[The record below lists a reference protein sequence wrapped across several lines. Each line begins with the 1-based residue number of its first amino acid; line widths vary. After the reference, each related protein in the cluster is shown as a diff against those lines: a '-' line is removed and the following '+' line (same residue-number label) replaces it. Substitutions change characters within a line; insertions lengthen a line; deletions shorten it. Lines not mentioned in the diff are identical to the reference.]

1 MIKVINGAKYNTSTA
16 KFQGGH
22 GYSNPGDFS
31 YWEESLYR
39 TKAGKYFLH
48 GEGGPMSKYA
58 KSTGQNNWSGGSAI
72 LPMSRTSAMEWAEEN
87 LDGEEYEAIFGV
99 IDEEE
104 ERTSLNLPIS
114 SQLKAKL
121 WRIAESRGI
130 TISVLAEEVLMKAVE
145 ESTHVSVQYGNIL

>member
-1 MIKVINGAKYNTSTA
+1 MIKVIDGAKYNTSAA
-16 KFQGGH
+16 KFLGGH

-31 YWEESLYR
+31 YYDESLYR

-87 LDGEEYEAIFGV
+87 LDGDEYEAIFGIV
-99 IDEEE
+99 DEGEE
-104 ERTSLNLPIS
+104 QTSLNLSIS
-114 SQLKAKL
+114 AQLKAKL
-121 WRIAESRGI
+121 WRIAESRGV
-130 TISVLAEEVLMKAVE
+130 SVAVVAEEMLMKAAE
-145 ESTHVSVQYGNIL
+145 ETTHTHVQYD